1 MRRRLLV
8 GLETLGVAAVVAGV
22 SGVFGWSVPVA
33 LIGAGAAVVV
43 ACEVRGG

>member
-1 MRRRLLV
+1 MRKKLLAAA
-8 GLETLGVAAVVAGV
+8 ETLGLATFVAGL
-22 SGVFGWSVPVA
+22 SGLFGWSLPVA